1 MRPPIELLLKPA
13 GMGAFQRPAFDAS
26 LVQPVTGTP
35 VAGGTGRVGRL
46 GPVGRVGW
54 GGVAVMWLAQQGRG
68 LTAADS
74 RVRLSDEAERAV
86 GRRDLQR
93 PREAVHPRREP
104 QLQRLRDVRDIRGP
118 AVLQDAVEFV
128 CAGLDGDGL
137 HGTGLHGPEE
147 QSERAHRGHD
157 HLGSVQPSVS

>member
-35 VAGGTGRVGRL
+35 VAGETGRV
-46 GPVGRVGW
+46 VGRWGGPRGW
-54 GGVAVMWLAQQGRG
+54 GGVGSWCMWLAQQGRG

-86 GRRDLQR
+86 GRRDLQW

-104 QLQRLRDVRDIRGP
+104 QLQRLRRRSRGP

-128 CAGLDGDGL
+128 CVGLDGDAL
-137 HGTGLHGPEE
+137 HGTGLHSPEE

-157 HLGSVQPSVS
+157 HLV